1 MIQEPIIRS
10 LLDDDLYKFNMG
22 SVVFH
27 DFPNAKVSYKF
38 ILRSKVPFPKGF
50 DTELMNQLEMLAK
63 LEMTDAEADW
73 MRASISYQRPTY
85 IEWLRHYRMDPSEVT
100 VKQEGGN
107 LEVTVR
113 GYWYRT
119 IFWEVKL
126 MAIISELY
134 FRMTNQP
141 VTGQWKTKIYSKSCK
156 LTNAGCHWMDF
167 STRRR
172 HSYEVQD
179 KVVEIMRDYKGFL
192 GTSNPHLA
200 MKWGVTPSGTYAH
213 ECIMAMAVLYG
224 PVMADRMWRK
234 HWAAHFNGNVGIA
247 LTDTFTSKVFYRD
260 FDTYDARLFD
270 GVRVDSGENYEQGIR
285 AVDHYRKLRIPS
297 QEKRLVFSNGLDTDT
312 YIALDQYFRKFI
324 QVGGGIGT
332 HFANDIDGIK
342 PLNMVIK
349 LATADFG
356 QGEKG
361 AVKLSDDAGKYT
373 GTYEDMVLV
382 KQTLG
387 LPIEQVTK

>member
-1 MIQEPIIRS
+1 MIDEPIIRS
-10 LLDDDLYKFNMG
+10 MLDDDLYKFNMG

-27 DFPNAKVSYKF
+27 DFPNAVVSYKF

-50 DTELMNQLEMLAK
+50 DIELQKQLEMLSK

-73 MRASISYQRPTY
+73 MRNSIKYQRPTY
-85 IEWLRHYRMDPSEVT
+85 IEWLRHYRMDPREVE
-100 VKQEGGN
+100 VKQVNGT
-107 LEVTVR
+107 LTIIIT

-119 IFWEVKL
+119 IYWEVKL

-141 VTGQWKTKIYSKSCK
+141 ASGDWKLRIQRKTTKLSENK
-156 LTNAGCHWMDF
+156 CHWIDF

-172 HSYEVQD
+172 HSYEVQAN
-179 KVVEIMRDYKGFL
+179 VVEIMRDGEGFL
-192 GTSNPHLA
+192 GTSNPHFA
-200 MKWGVTPSGTYAH
+200 MKYGVIPSGTYAH
-213 ECIMAMAVLYG
+213 ECIMAMSALYG
-224 PVMADRMWRK
+224 PLMADRMWRK

-285 AVDHYRKLRIPS
+285 AVDHYKRLRIPS

-312 YIALDQYFRKFI
+312 YVALDQYFRKFI
-324 QVGGGIGT
+324 QPCGGIGT
-332 HFANDIDGIK
+332 HFANDIEGIK

-356 QGEKG
+356 NGSVG
-361 AVKLSDDAGKYT
+361 VVKLSDDPGKHT
-373 GTYEDMVLV
+373 GNLEDVNLV
-382 KQTLG
+382 KATLG
-387 LPIEQVTK
+387 LPVESVTK

>member
-1 MIQEPIIRS
+1 MIDEPIIKS

-27 DFPNAKVSYKF
+27 DFPNAIVTYKF

-50 DTELMNQLEMLAK
+50 DTELLNQIELLSK
-63 LEMTDAEADW
+63 LTMTDDEATW
-73 MRASISYQRPTY
+73 MRAKIPYQRPTY
-85 IEWLRHYRMDPSEVT
+85 VEWLRHYRMDPSEVT
-100 VKQEGGN
+100 VKQEGGT
-107 LEVTVR
+107 LEVTIK
-113 GYWYRT
+113 GYWYRV
-119 IFWEVKL
+119 IYWEVKL

-141 VTGQWKTKIYSKSCK
+141 AKGNWDQRIENKGVK
-156 LTNAGCHWMDF
+156 LQTAGCHWIDF

-172 HSYEVQD
+172 HSYAVQD
-179 KVVEIMRDYKGFL
+179 EVVRRMRMMNGFL
-192 GTSNPHLA
+192 GTSNPHFA
-200 MKWGVTPSGTYAH
+200 MKYDVTPSGTYAH
-213 ECIMAMAVLYG
+213 ECIMAMAALYG

-260 FDTYDARLFD
+260 FDTYDSRLFD

-285 AVDHYRKLRIPS
+285 AVDHYRAHKIPS
-297 QEKRLVFSNGLDTDT
+297 HDKRLVFSNGLDTDT

-324 QVGGGIGT
+324 QPCGGIGT
-332 HFANDIDGIK
+332 HFANDIEGIK

-356 QGEKG
+356 QGVKG
-361 AVKLSDDAGKYT
+361 VVKLSDDPGKYT
-373 GTYEDMVLV
+373 GTYEDMVLT

-387 LPIEQVTK
+387 LPLEVKA